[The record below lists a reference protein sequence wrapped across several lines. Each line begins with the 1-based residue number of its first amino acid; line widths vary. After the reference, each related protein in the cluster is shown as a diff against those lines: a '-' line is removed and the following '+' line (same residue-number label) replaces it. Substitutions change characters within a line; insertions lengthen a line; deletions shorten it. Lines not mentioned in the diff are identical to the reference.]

1 MIQSYVIFNFFI
13 QPIKETIQLC
23 IFSFFFYFYKKVND
37 NSTSLT
43 QKKKKKKVPKS
54 TQKSFFFERYFCSLL
69 RFLFFLQLFHLGWI
83 ALPFASA
90 NFLLY
95 FSVSYALN
103 VNCQV
108 SLGWLENSRDKLI
121 KCAFTCFS
129 KKKMSFHIV
138 SSMWARTH
146 MCHTPNRWDSRT
158 KLTWEEDAMLLSR

>member
-37 NSTSLT
+37 NSTSLIP
-43 QKKKKKKVPKS
+43 KKKKKKKYLKALKNLSFLRGTFAVCYGF
-54 TQKSFFFERYFCSLL
+54 SFFF
-69 RFLFFLQLFHLGWI
+69 WI